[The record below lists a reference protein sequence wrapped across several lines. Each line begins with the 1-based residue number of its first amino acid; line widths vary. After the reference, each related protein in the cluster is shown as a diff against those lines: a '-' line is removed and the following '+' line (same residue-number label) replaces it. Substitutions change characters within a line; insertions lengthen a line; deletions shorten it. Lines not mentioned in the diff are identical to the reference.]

1 MHLARHKAFLGVKNE
16 SRLAW
21 EQNQLYSAWVV
32 NVLDI
37 PLSCIIQCLRVLTL
51 EGGCFFFFL
60 FAFSVFCG
68 KIKKSVAQVWE
79 K

>member
-51 EGGCFFFFL
+51 EGGWFFFL
-60 FAFSVFCG
+60 FAFSEFFE
-68 KIKKSVAQVWE
+68 KIKKSAAQVWE